1 MQEMVDPVTRLGN
14 SLTKEVAILD
24 GPSQD
29 TSTNI
34 FEFNPPSST
43 SNEPSQYSDQHPT
56 GPVKVVTLRQ
66 ALTNKIVE
74 LQEKW
79 DVSQVPINLQDYMLH
94 QLFRSLQKEPNV
106 FEDGR
111 FDYGALPI
119 GRLLTLVGL
128 EHELIRGLSLPT
140 SWKQLHNLYRE
151 LGLVAQKVVIV
162 HSVYISTT

>member
-1 MQEMVDPVTRLGN
+1 MQEMVDPVARLGN
-14 SLTKEVAILD
+14 TLIEEVVILD

-43 SNEPSQYSDQHPT
+43 FSEPSQCSDQHPT

-79 DVSQVPINLQDYMLH
+79 DVSQVPINLQDVTCYKRNPMIL
-94 QLFRSLQKEPNV
+94 RMG
-106 FEDGR
+106 D
-111 FDYGALPI
+111 
-119 GRLLTLVGL
+119 
-128 EHELIRGLSLPT
+128 LIMVPCWL
-140 SWKQLHNLYRE
+140 
-151 LGLVAQKVVIV
+151 ADC
-162 HSVYISTT
+162 